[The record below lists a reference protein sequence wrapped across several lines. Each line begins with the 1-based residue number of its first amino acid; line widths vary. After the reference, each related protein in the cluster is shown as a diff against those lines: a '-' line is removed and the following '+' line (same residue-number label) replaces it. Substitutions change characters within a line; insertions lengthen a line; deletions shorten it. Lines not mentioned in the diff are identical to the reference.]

1 MSHNLVRITLTIALL
16 ITGGL
21 LAFAQRGG
29 TRDERVELI
38 HADRNMYDRDID
50 PDARRLAGKVHF
62 RQGNMQLFSDSA
74 VFYQSTNSFQAFGH
88 VRLLQGDTLS
98 LTGQHLFYD
107 GQSQIGRMTGRDVTL
122 KHRNRTLITDSLV
135 YYRMEGAG
143 RYFDGGKLI
152 DGENTLT
159 SDFGEYY
166 TGSRKS
172 YFSDNVHLRNTRF
185 NLTTND
191 LEYDLHTHWAHLIG
205 PSNIISRDNNI
216 YTENAYYNT
225 DTREAR
231 LTQGSKLI
239 KPQGRELTGDS
250 LHYSKQTGL
259 VHIFGNV
266 TYTDRP
272 QQRTLVSDNAVYN
285 ENTGKLDATDNVRYT
300 DNLNHRTLTCDRGEY
315 YEQEKLVKGFGHVVF
330 TEQLTQRTLTCD
342 RGDYNELTGIAHAY
356 ENLHFQDHIAQQDMT
371 AGHGTYNDK
380 TGWLF
385 AVDEVDMQD
394 FKRKAR
400 LRGDSVAY
408 NQNTGEGMATGRAL
422 VEDYSKPQVLS
433 AHADTLRI
441 FTYNIETDSAYR
453 VIRGI
458 RHVRTYREDVQAVC
472 DTMVF
477 DQLRHTLRLLRDP
490 IVWSDNRQ
498 VLGEEIVVYTNDS
511 TIDSIYVNRQA
522 LVAEQ
527 VDSLHFNQL
536 SAHQMRAYFVEGE
549 MTTAEA
555 EGNVRAVM
563 FPLEKDSL
571 LLYHNYT
578 ETTEMR
584 MKLKERKLSR
594 IWTPAAESYFYAIG
608 MAPKGQTYL
617 ENFTW
622 FDYMRPTSA
631 NDLMEWRPK
640 KSGTELRTTVRR
652 TAPLQTLPSNP

>member
-1 MSHNLVRITLTIALL
+1 MSPLKRIVIVLTLLL
-16 ITGGL
+16 AGGL
-21 LAFAQRGG
+21 CAFAQRGG
-29 TRDERVELI
+29 TREERVELI

-50 PDARRLAGKVHF
+50 PDARRLSGKVHL
-62 RQGNMQLFSDSA
+62 RQGNMQLLSDSA
-74 VFYQSTNSFQAFGH
+74 VFYESTNSFQAFGH
-88 VRLLQGDTLS
+88 VKLLQGDTLS

-122 KHRNRTLITDSLV
+122 THRNRTLITDSLV
-135 YYRMEGAG
+135 YYRLEGVG
-143 RYFDGGKLI
+143 RYFDGGKLV

-159 SDFGEYY
+159 SDFGEYF
-166 TGSRKS
+166 TGQRKS
-172 YFSDNVHLRNTRF
+172 YFTSNVKLHNPRF
-185 NLTTND
+185 NLTTDD
-191 LEYDLHTHWAHLIG
+191 LEYDLHTHWAHLTG

-231 LTQGSKLI
+231 MTTGSKLI

-250 LHYSKQTGL
+250 LHYNKQNGI
-259 VHIFGNV
+259 VNIFGNV
-266 TYTDRP
+266 TYTDRL

-300 DNLNHRTLTCDRGEY
+300 DALNHRTLTCDRGEY
-315 YEQEKLVKGFGHVVF
+315 YEREKLVKGYGHVVF
-330 TEQLTQRTLTCD
+330 TEQPTQRTLTCE
-342 RGDYNELTGIAHAY
+342 RGDYNENTGEAHAY
-356 ENLHFQDHIAQQDMT
+356 ENVHFQDHLALQDLTAQR
-371 AGHGTYNDK
+371 GEYNDK
-380 TGWLF
+380 TGWLK
-385 AVDEVDMQD
+385 AVGDVDMQD

-441 FTYNIETDSAYR
+441 HTLHLNTDSAYR
-453 VIRGI
+453 VVRGI
-458 RHVRTYREDVQAVC
+458 RHVRAYREDVQAVC
-472 DTMVF
+472 DTLVF
-477 DQLRHTLRLLRDP
+477 NQREQTIHLLRDP
-490 IVWSDNRQ
+490 IVWSDQRQ

-511 TIDSIYVNRQA
+511 TVDSIYVNRQA

-527 VDSLHFNQL
+527 VDTLHFNQL
-536 SAHQMRAYFVEGE
+536 SAHQMRAYFDNGE
-549 MTTAEA
+549 MVRTEA
-555 EGNVRAVM
+555 DGNVCAVM
-563 FPLEKDSL
+563 YPMEKDSL

-584 MKLKERKLSR
+584 MTLKARKLSR

-608 MAPKGQTYL
+608 MAPRPHTQL

-622 FDYMRPTSA
+622 FDYIRPRSA
-631 NDLMEWRPK
+631 NDLLDWRPK
-640 KSGTELRTTVRR
+640 KSGTELRTTTRR
-652 TAPLQTLPSNP
+652 TAPLQVLPPNE

>member
-1 MSHNLVRITLTIALL
+1 MRIFIVTSLL
-16 ITGGL
+16 LAGGL
-21 LAFAQRGG
+21 VAFAQKGG
-29 TRDERVELI
+29 TRDERVELV
-38 HADRNMYDRDID
+38 HADRNMYDRAID
-50 PDARRLAGKVHF
+50 PDARRLAGKVHLK
-62 RQGNMQLFSDSA
+62 QGDMQLMSDSA

-98 LTGQHLFYD
+98 LIGQHLFYD

-135 YYRMEGAG
+135 YYRLEGAG
-143 RYFDGGKLI
+143 RYFEGGKLI

-159 SDFGEYY
+159 SDYGEYF

-172 YFSDNVHLRNTRF
+172 NFTGNVHLRNSRF
-185 NLTTND
+185 DLTTND
-191 LEYDLHTHWAHLIG
+191 LEYDLHTHWAHLTG
-205 PSNIISRDNNI
+205 ASNIISRDNNI
-216 YTENAYYNT
+216 YTEDAYYNT

-231 LTQGSKLI
+231 MTRNSKLI

-250 LHYSKQTGL
+250 LHYNKQTGL
-259 VHIFGNV
+259 VHIYGHV
-266 TYTDRP
+266 TYADRP
-272 QQRTLVSDNAVYN
+272 QKRTLVSDNAVYN
-285 ENTGKLDATDNVRYT
+285 EITGKLDATGNVRYT

-315 YEQEKLVKGFGHVVF
+315 YEREKLVKGYGHVVF
-330 TEQLTQRTLTCD
+330 TEHPTQRTLTCD
-342 RGDYNELTGIAHAY
+342 HGDYNEITGVAHAY
-356 ENLHFQDHIAQQDMT
+356 DNMHFQDHLAQQDLT
-371 AGHGTYNDK
+371 AQRGEYNDK
-380 TGWLF
+380 TGWLR
-385 AVDEVDMQD
+385 AIGEVDMQD

-408 NQNTGEGMATGRAL
+408 NQNTGEGMATGHAL

-441 FTYNIETDSAYR
+441 HTYHINTDSVYR
-453 VIRGI
+453 LVRGI
-458 RHVRTYREDVQAVC
+458 RHVRAYREDVQAVC
-472 DTMVF
+472 DTLVF
-477 DQLRHTLRLLRDP
+477 NQREQTIRLLRDP
-490 IVWSDNRQ
+490 IIWSDQRQ

-527 VDSLHFNQL
+527 VDSLHYNQL
-536 SAHQMRAYFVEGE
+536 SAHQMRAYFAEGE
-549 MTTAEA
+549 MTHTAA
-555 EGNVRAVM
+555 SGNVCAVM

-584 MKLKERKLSR
+584 MTLKERKLSR
-594 IWTPAAESYFYAIG
+594 IWTPAADSYFYAIG
-608 MAPKGQTYL
+608 MAPRMHTYL

-622 FDYMRPTSA
+622 FDYIRPTSA

-640 KSGTELRTTVRR
+640 KSGTELRTTSRR
-652 TAPLQTLPSNP
+652 IAPLQTLSHD

>member
-1 MSHNLVRITLTIALL
+1 MTAALARILTTAALL
-16 ITGGL
+16 LAGGL
-21 LAFAQRGG
+21 VAFAQRGG
-29 TRDERVELI
+29 GREERVELI

-62 RQGNMQLFSDSA
+62 RQGNMQLMSDSA

-122 KHRNRTLITDSLV
+122 KHRNRTLVTDSLV

-166 TGSRKS
+166 TGERKS
-172 YFSDNVHLRNTRF
+172 YFSNNVNLRNPRF
-185 NLTTND
+185 NLTTDD
-191 LEYDLHTHWAHLIG
+191 LEYDLHTHWAHLTG

-225 DTREAR
+225 DTREVRMTTA
-231 LTQGSKLI
+231 SKLI

-259 VHIFGNV
+259 VHIYGNV
-266 TYTDRP
+266 AYTDRP

-285 ENTGKLDATDNVRYT
+285 ENTGKLDATGNVRYH
-300 DNLNHRTLTCDRGEY
+300 DALNQRTLTCDQGEY
-315 YEQEKLVKGFGHVVF
+315 YEHEKLVKGYGHVVF
-330 TEQLTQRTLTCD
+330 TEHPTQRTLTCE
-342 RGDYNELTGIAHAY
+342 RGDYNEMTGVAHAY
-356 ENLHFQDHIAQQDMT
+356 ENLHFQDHLAQQDMT
-371 AGHGTYNDK
+371 ADHGTYNNQD
-380 TGWLF
+380 GWLH
-385 AVDEVDMQD
+385 AVGDVDMQD

-408 NQNTGEGMATGRAL
+408 NQQTGEGMATGRAL

-441 FTYNIETDSAYR
+441 HTYHIATDSAYR
-453 VIRGI
+453 IVRGI
-458 RHVRTYREDVQAVC
+458 RHVRAYREDVQAVC
-472 DTMVF
+472 DTLIY
-477 DQLRHTLRLLRDP
+477 DQRQQTISLLRDP
-490 IVWSDNRQ
+490 IVWSDQRQ
-498 VLGEEIVVYTNDS
+498 VLGEEIIVYTNDS
-511 TIDSIYVNRQA
+511 TVDSIYVNRQA

-527 VDSLHFNQL
+527 VDSTHFNQL
-536 SAHQMRAYFVEGE
+536 SAHQMRAYFEQGE
-549 MTTAEA
+549 MTHANA
-555 EGNVRAVM
+555 HGNVRAVM

-584 MKLKERKLSR
+584 MTLKARKLSR

-608 MAPKGQTYL
+608 MAPSAQTNL

-622 FDYMRPTSA
+622 FDYIRPRSA
-631 NDLMEWRPK
+631 DDLLEWRPK
-640 KSGTELRTTVRR
+640 QSGTELRSTTRR
-652 TAPLQTLPSNP
+652 TAPLQTLPPLR

>member
-1 MSHNLVRITLTIALL
+1 MSRSLLRILVSASLL
-16 ITGGL
+16 LAGGL
-21 LAFAQRGG
+21 VAFAQKGG
-29 TRDERVELI
+29 GRDERVELI
-38 HADRNMYDRDID
+38 HADRNMYDRDVD

-62 RQGNMQLFSDSA
+62 RQGNMQLMSDSA

-98 LTGQHLFYD
+98 LVGSHLFYD

-122 KHRNRTLITDSLV
+122 KHRNRTLVTDSLV
-135 YYRMEGAG
+135 YYRLEGAG
-143 RYFDGGKLI
+143 RYFDGGKLV

-172 YFSDNVHLRNTRF
+172 YFSDNVNLRNPRF

-191 LEYDLHTHWAHLIG
+191 LQYDLHTHWAHLTG
-205 PSNIISRDNNI
+205 PSNIISKDNNI

-231 LTQGSKLI
+231 MSDGSKLI
-239 KPQGRELTGDS
+239 KPQGKELTGDS
-250 LHYSKQTGL
+250 LHYNKQTGL

-272 QQRTLVSDNAVYN
+272 QKRKLTSNYAVYN
-285 ENTGKLDATDNVRYT
+285 ENTGKLDAEGNVRYT
-300 DNLNHRTLTCDRGEY
+300 DDLNHRTLTCDRGEY
-315 YEQEKLVKGFGHVVF
+315 FEREKLVKGYGHVVL
-330 TEQLTQRTLTCD
+330 TEQPTQRTLTCE

-356 ENLHFQDHIAQQDMT
+356 ENMHFQDHLAQQDMT
-371 AGHGTYNDK
+371 ADRGEYNDK
-380 TGWLF
+380 TGWLR
-385 AVDEVDMQD
+385 AMGQVDMQD

-408 NQNTGEGMATGRAL
+408 NQQTGEGMATGDAL
-422 VEDYSKPQVLS
+422 VEDYSKPQTLS

-441 FTYNIETDSAYR
+441 HTYHIQTDSTYR
-453 VIRGI
+453 IVRGI
-458 RHVRTYREDVQAVC
+458 RHVRAYREDVQAVC
-472 DTMVF
+472 DTLVYN
-477 DQLRHTLRLLRDP
+477 QREQTIRLLRDP
-490 IVWSDNRQ
+490 IVWSDLRQ

-511 TIDSIYVNRQA
+511 TVDSIYVNRQA

-527 VDSLHFNQL
+527 VDSLHYNQL
-536 SAHQMRAYFVEGE
+536 TAHQLRAYFEQGE
-549 MTTAEA
+549 MVRAA
-555 EGNVRAVM
+555 AQGNVRAVM

-578 ETTEMR
+578 ESTEMR
-584 MKLKERKLSR
+584 MWLKERKLSR
-594 IWTPAAESYFYAIG
+594 IWTPAADSYFYAIG
-608 MAPKGQTYL
+608 MAPRSQTFL

-622 FDYMRPTSA
+622 FDYIRPTSA
-631 NDLMEWRPK
+631 NDLMVWRSK
-640 KSGTELRTTVRR
+640 KSGTELRTTTRR
-652 TAPLQTLPSNP
+652 SAPLQTLPR